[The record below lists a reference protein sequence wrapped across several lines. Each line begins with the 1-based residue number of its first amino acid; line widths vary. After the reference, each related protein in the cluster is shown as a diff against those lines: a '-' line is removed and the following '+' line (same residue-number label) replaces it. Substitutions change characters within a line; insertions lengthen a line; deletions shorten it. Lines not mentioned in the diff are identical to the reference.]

1 MDLYGE
7 AFENGHTQDYWK
19 ETEKGLGGFS
29 TSFGVGDLMLL
40 NL

>member
-7 AFENGHTQDYWK
+7 AFECGHTQDYWK
-19 ETEKGLGGFS
+19 ETEKGVGGFG
-29 TSFGVGDLMLL
+29 TSFGGGDLTLL

>member
-7 AFENGHTQDYWK
+7 AFECGHTQDYCK
-19 ETEKGLGGFS
+19 ETGKGLGGFG
-29 TSFGVGDLMLL
+29 TAFGVGGLTLL

>member
-7 AFENGHTQDYWK
+7 AFECGHTQDYGK
-19 ETEKGLGGFS
+19 ETEKGVGGFG
-29 TSFGVGDLMLL
+29 TSFGVGDLTLL